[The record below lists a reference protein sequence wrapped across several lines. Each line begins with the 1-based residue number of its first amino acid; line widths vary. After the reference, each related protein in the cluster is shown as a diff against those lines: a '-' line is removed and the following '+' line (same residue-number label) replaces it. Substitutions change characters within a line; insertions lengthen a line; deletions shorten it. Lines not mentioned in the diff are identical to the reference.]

1 VLAVT
6 AANTLYLRALAV
18 LVLTCA
24 GLQGC
29 AQQCD
34 APRTTGSQLTGMV
47 HYTTGDGASAQSAV
61 DSGEIFP
68 GTDDDSVALSGSFT
82 DSLGQARAFTIDI
95 GGLSADTSIDLA
107 QESNVCFSLET
118 DAMPTCAPLAGTIDV
133 QAMSSTCIADYGCSV
148 NIEATLT
155 ATATVEGTSFAI
167 TGALDTTT
175 NAVPSMC
182 SSGG

>member
-1 VLAVT
+1 VT
-6 AANTLYLRALAV
+6 ASNTLWPHALAL
-18 LVLTCA
+18 LVLTGA
-24 GLQGC
+24 GLPAC

-47 HYTTGDGASAQSAV
+47 QYAAGDGATSQSAV
-61 DSGEIFP
+61 DSGEIFA
-68 GTDDDSVALSGSFT
+68 GTADDSLALSGSFT
-82 DSLGQARAFTIDI
+82 DSLGQARAFTINI
-95 GGLSADTSIDLA
+95 GGLSSDTSIDLA
-107 QESNVCFSLET
+107 RESDVCLSLQT

-148 NIEATLT
+148 DIEATLN
-155 ATATVEGTSFAI
+155 ATASVDGTSFAL

-175 NAVPSMC
+175 SAVPGTC